1 MMNRAGFMG
10 MGISHPRCLRVSF
23 WENEAFNVYNDVG
36 YQTSIL
42 ALFPR
47 KSFVSFGQASID
59 QARVLI

>member
-1 MMNRAGFMG
+1 